1 MVYDGL
7 VSLRLAGGRQAPLGC
22 QSSLCFLLSAAS
34 SAGFPFG
41 SPKTRPH
48 EETEG
53 IYISSPTSVR
63 RSDAPQSVGLRLLM
77 TLWDKLRY

>member
-22 QSSLCFLLSAAS
+22 QSSLCFLLPAAS

-53 IYISSPTSVR
+53 IYISPL
-63 RSDAPQSVGLRLLM
+63 PLLSEGAM
-77 TLWDKLRY
+77 LPRVWD